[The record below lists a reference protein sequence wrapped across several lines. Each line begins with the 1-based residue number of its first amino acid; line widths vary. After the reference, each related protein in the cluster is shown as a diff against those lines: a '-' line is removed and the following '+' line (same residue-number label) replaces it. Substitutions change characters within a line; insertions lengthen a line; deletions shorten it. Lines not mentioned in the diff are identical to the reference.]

1 MSQWDIPLVSVSD
14 DIDFNV
20 ESLHDEIG
28 QRNEERVQGYNQMRK
43 FKVTL
48 TKKLVAVKVH
58 AEW

>member
-1 MSQWDIPLVSVSD
+1 MCVSD

-20 ESLHDEIG
+20 ESLHDEIR

-48 TKKLVAVKVH
+48 TR
-58 AEW
+58 